1 MTEKDSKSFI
11 PNSFQVPNV
20 YIDEYLHM
28 LSGNEFKVLVY
39 AIRRIFG
46 FNKRVDRISISQ
58 FCEGIKSRNSGEYLD
73 HGTGLARAT
82 VIKALDNLEKYGLI
96 ARIKGNDRNNNGA
109 MYQLTFMP
117 SEESPITEDYEERKE
132 QDKKRMEQLREI
144 KKEKEEIG
152 GLTTER
158 QSSHQTA
165 SGLATE
171 PPPVYPLDTHISS
184 RNPVK
189 EIQLKDG
196 DKSPSANPSED
207 YREHLRK
214 EFPYAALG
222 VSIKEKLDGVLGNL
236 YDYPAHI
243 QETIKAF
250 SRKWRIP
257 PPPKDSSDYSK
268 WCKDATDVYKKCKN
282 AQLSPEE
289 VFKEAYY
296 IWKTPPKFS
305 SVPRE
310 IYEGN

>member
-1 MTEKDSKSFI
+1 MSKDI
-11 PNSFQVPNV
+11 NS
-20 YIDEYLHM
+20 E
-28 LSGNEFKVLVY
+28 
-39 AIRRIFG
+39 
-46 FNKRVDRISISQ
+46 
-58 FCEGIKSRNSGEYLD
+58 
-73 HGTGLARAT
+73 
-82 VIKALDNLEKYGLI
+82 
-96 ARIKGNDRNNNGA
+96 
-109 MYQLTFMP
+109 
-117 SEESPITEDYEERKE
+117 
-132 QDKKRMEQLREI
+132 
-144 KKEKEEIG
+144 
-152 GLTTER
+152 
-158 QSSHQTA
+158 
-165 SGLATE
+165 
-171 PPPVYPLDTHISS
+171 
-184 RNPVK
+184 
-189 EIQLKDG
+189 LKDG

-310 IYEGN
+310 LYEGNYSVYDMGSVSKLVWIAVSNILSGQRQRRVKVYTDANGKEIEIEQ